1 MDVPTPIDSRLN
13 VDGRLSESPLPTYD
27 GVPVSS
33 SLSRYVVGCWWEG
46 EVGAGVGGRCV
57 GGEGGFQTRP
67 YGRLLGPGREPRPGG
82 SHPHPSPLPSRE
94 RGESPLAPPPSGY
107 LPRIGVRGRLFAGMT
122 DGSRERGK
130 EGPPSQS
137 SPQMGEEARRGWGNR
152 SGGDGFPPRIGVRG
166 RLFAGMTDGSRERGK
181 EGPPSQS
188 SPQMGEEARR
198 GWGNRSGGDG
208 FPPRIGV
215 RGRLFAGM
223 TDGGRPYG
231 GTEGRE
237 RGWVPAF
244 AGTTIG
250 EPPLGSRP
258 VSGTGQA
265 FRGKDGWGVWLNV
278 GHACWG
284 GEGGAAPGWGA

>member
-1 MDVPTPIDSRLN
+1 MDVPTAIDSRLN

-33 SLSRYVVGCWWEG
+33 SLSRYVVSCWWEG
-46 EVGAGVGGRCV
+46 AGVGV
-57 GGEGGFQTRP
+57 VSAAGEGAPARP
-67 YGRLLGPGREPRPGG
+67 
-82 SHPHPSPLPSRE
+82 PLWIPAPY
-94 RGESPLAPPPSGY
+94 RGTGQA
-107 LPRIGVRGRLFAGMT
+107 F
-122 DGSRERGK
+122 
-130 EGPPSQS
+130 
-137 SPQMGEEARRGWGNR
+137 RRYDGWGAA
-152 SGGDGFPPRIGVRG
+152 P
-166 RLFAGMTDGSRERGK
+166 
-181 EGPPSQS
+181 
-188 SPQMGEEARR
+188 
-198 GWGNRSGGDG
+198 G